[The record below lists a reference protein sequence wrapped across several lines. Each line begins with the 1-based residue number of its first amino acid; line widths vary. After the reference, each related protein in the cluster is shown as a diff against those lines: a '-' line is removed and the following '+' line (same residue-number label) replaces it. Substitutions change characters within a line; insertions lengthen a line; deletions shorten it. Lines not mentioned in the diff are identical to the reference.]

1 VPPHGADVPQGAAHG
16 AEHGLQWLAQ
26 RIGAA
31 LQQVAAGAHAVSHAP
46 VEQGANEA
54 VPQAPVAQGAG
65 QHAG

>member
-16 AEHGLQWLAQ
+16 AAHGLQWLAQ

-31 LQQVAAGAHAVSHAP
+31 LQQVAAGAQAVA
-46 VEQGANEA
+46 GANETVA
-54 VPQAPVAQGAG
+54 QAPVAHGAGAG